1 MQHHARHITTALLV
15 ALALVLG
22 ACGDSASTKSANI
35 TFRTDPAGV
44 QVWIDGTN
52 AGTTPVVV
60 SVEDGTHGI
69 EFKRDGFEAVRET
82 LDVKAGNDLTVTTAL
97 AVTGTPE
104 ERVHTLLAALGI
116 PEHETIEPKAHRA
129 PMKNGIMLY
138 WPQKKVR
145 KGGLS
150 TWRIEIDAD
159 YEDDGDLVFKK
170 GKKELHRAPFRASG
184 LVMEGRLPASVVEA
198 LSRGSRVTWGIDFE
212 NKRKKDVMAKF
223 VVDDGKALERKL
235 ERLVKRS
242 VYRRAGPLE
251 REMAKIELKRN
262 YRYYTESLTDAMSV
276 LNTWPDT
283 VLADKIVADSLQRLQ
298 LKESMLYLEIM
309 KRIRGRGTAGGRK
322 AAGLG
327 TVARPLAPSLVA
339 PKVRAPT
346 PKSEAQGGLK
356 AGGGVGIKPT
366 GGDQKREPGPI
377 EGSNGPGTPGVTV
390 DPAEARER
398 DEQARRNEVMVLQE
412 ALAEQQAITAQL
424 EEAEQRMAEANQAVK
439 DALAQIEQAGQAVTD
454 AEQGVRD
461 AEATGDPAKIDAA
474 KAELDKAMK
483 RAEALKDAA
492 KEAEQAKAEIAK
504 TSRELM
510 EQHGS
515 AEDARNREKE
525 IQDQIEQ
532 ARQPKEHEQNP
543 DGMPTPDR
551 VAEDPL
557 AEPGEEDYGIEE
569 DTLRRQSLETEV
581 LNAKQQLQNATDWI
595 ASSEQAAALNK
606 TAYEAAIQEMDDAEA
621 SGDQARIDAAEQA
634 LGEAHENYSRSAME
648 LERANAA
655 KDRAGRELERAEEN
669 LDEWDQGAGQREAD
683 KNDPAK
689 TTGK

>member
-44 QVWIDGTN
+44 QVWIDGAN

-60 SVEDGTHGI
+60 SVEDGSHGI
-69 EFKRDGFEAVRET
+69 EFKRDGFEAVTET

-97 AVTGTPE
+97 AVTGTAE

-283 VLADKIVADSLQRLQ
+283 ILGDKIIADSLQRLQ
-298 LKESMLYLEIM
+298 LKESMLYAEIM
-309 KRIRGRGTAGGRK
+309 KRLLGRGTAGGRK
-322 AAGLG
+322 TAGLG
-327 TVARPLAPSLVA
+327 NVARPLPPSVVA
-339 PKVRAPT
+339 PKVRVPT
-346 PKSEAQGGLK
+346 PKAEAQGGLK

-366 GGDQKREPGPI
+366 GDDQKREPGPI
-377 EGSNGPGTPGVTV
+377 EGTDAPGTPGVDV
-390 DPAEARER
+390 DPAKARER
-398 DEQARRNEVMVLQE
+398 DEQARRNEVMVLQD
-412 ALAEQQAITAQL
+412 ALAAQQAITAQL
-424 EEAEQRMAEANQAVK
+424 EEAEARLKAANDAISEAQQKVKAASKSAKDAVAELKAAKLTGDPAQIAAAQAEVEKAMRRAESLKDAVK
-439 DALAQIEQAGQAVTD
+439 DA
-454 AEQGVRD
+454 
-461 AEATGDPAKIDAA
+461 
-474 KAELDKAMK
+474 
-483 RAEALKDAA
+483 
-492 KEAEQAKAEIAK
+492 EQAKDDIAE
-504 TSRELM
+504 TSRKLM

-557 AEPGEEDYGIEE
+557 AEPGEEDYGVEE
-569 DTLRRQSLETEV
+569 ETLRRQSLETEV
-581 LNAKQQLQNATDWI
+581 KNAIGQLKNATIWI
-595 ASSEQAAALNK
+595 KESTLAAAINK
-606 TAYEAAIQEMDDAEA
+606 KAYDAAIQEMDDAEA

-655 KDRAGRELERAEEN
+655 KDRAGNELERAEKN
-669 LDEWDQGAGQREAD
+669 LDEWDQNADQREAD